1 MKIFDF
7 EENIDVYI
15 IDGGVFQYDFLIGLN
30 IIKQLRL
37 IQNGTLK
44 ISEIKK
50 IEKTESI
57 NEDDGDETNTSK
69 EMRNETISS
78 LK

>member
-57 NEDDGDETNTSK
+57 NGDDGDETNTSK